1 MLPTGIFGVALAA
14 LYVSPAYLLAS
25 QDQAA
30 AAPGTSLLNSSA
42 FPAAFQD

>member
-30 AAPGTSLLNSSA
+30 AAPGTSLLNFSSS
-42 FPAAFQD
+42 PAVCQD